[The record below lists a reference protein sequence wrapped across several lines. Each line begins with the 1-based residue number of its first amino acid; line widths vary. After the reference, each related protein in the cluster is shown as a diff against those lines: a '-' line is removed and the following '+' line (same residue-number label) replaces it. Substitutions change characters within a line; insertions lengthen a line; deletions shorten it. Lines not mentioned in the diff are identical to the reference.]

1 MKLGAESRTKII
13 VLAALVVLAVIS
25 VAYMF
30 NSFGGPPAPVA
41 VAPVSTGSAAA
52 PPPPPRRP
60 ASRGPIGAV
69 AAPSLDPELRLKLL
83 ESSEGTKYEGTGR
96 NIFVPGLEAIPN
108 PIASGLAKKNEPP
121 PGPPSPPPPP
131 PINLK
136 FFGFASHA
144 GEPKRIF
151 LAQGDDVF
159 IGAEGDIVDRR
170 YRIVRIN
177 PTSVEIE
184 DVLNNNRQT
193 IPLTQS

>member
-1 MKLGAESRTKII
+1 MKVGAENRAKVILLA
-13 VLAALVVLAVIS
+13 VLLVLAVIS
-25 VAYMF
+25 VGYMF
-30 NSFGGPPAPVA
+30 TSLNNQPAPVA
-41 VAPVSTGSAAA
+41 AA
-52 PPPPPRRP
+52 PAATRTTAPQPAPARR
-60 ASRGPIGAV
+60 SNRRAV
-69 AAPSLDPELRLKLL
+69 LTVDPHRLDPELDLKRL

-96 NIFVPGLEAIPN
+96 NIFVPALEPIPHEVSKGLINQP
-108 PIASGLAKKNEPP
+108 PPPP
-121 PGPPSPPPPP
+121 PGPPPPP

-151 LAQGDDVF
+151 LAQGDNVF
-159 IGAEGDIVDRR
+159 IGAEGDIVNRR

-193 IPLTQS
+193 IPLSQS

>member
-1 MKLGAESRTKII
+1 MKVGAEDRTKVIL
-13 VLAALVVLAVIS
+13 LAVLVVGAMIS
-25 VAYMF
+25 VGYMF
-30 NSFGGPPAPVA
+30 SSLASGPVRVA
-41 VAPVSTGSAAA
+41 ATPVSQGPAAA
-52 PPPPPRRP
+52 PPVHRLP
-60 ASRGPIGAV
+60 ARGPAIAAV
-69 AAPSLDPELRLKLL
+69 SSSLDPELRLKLL

-96 NIFVPGLEAIPN
+96 NIFVPALEPIPQ
-108 PIASGLAKKNEPP
+108 PVAPAVTKNQPP
-121 PGPPSPPPPP
+121 PGPPPPPPPP

-151 LAQGDDVF
+151 LAQGDEVF

-170 YRIVRIN
+170 YKIVRIN

-184 DVLNNNRQT
+184 DMLNNNRQT

>member
-1 MKLGAESRTKII
+1 MKVGAENRTKVII
-13 VLAALVVLAVIS
+13 LALLLLVAVIS
-25 VAYMF
+25 LGYMF
-30 NSFGGPPAPVA
+30 NSLGSRPAPVA
-41 VAPVSTGSAAA
+41 AAPVSTATAAA
-52 PPPPPRRP
+52 PRPLPRRP
-60 ASRGPIGAV
+60 ADRRAAV
-69 AAPSLDPELRLKLL
+69 AAPSLDPELRLQLL

-96 NIFVPGLEAIPN
+96 NIFVPALEAIPN
-108 PIASGLAKKNEPP
+108 PLGSGLKKNEPP
-121 PGPPSPPPPP
+121 PLPPGPPPPP

-136 FFGFASHA
+136 FFGFASHT

-151 LAQGDDVF
+151 LAQGDNVF

-193 IPLTQS
+193 IPLSQS